1 MTPAQI
7 VSLAIATISLANQI
21 LAMIRKE
28 DVEKDVSLTAEQKK
42 EYLDR
47 ITAAQAG
54 VTKIE

>member
-7 VSLAIATISLANQI
+7 VSLAIATISLANRI